1 MLCLFGPTAVGKT
14 DVLNSLFSR
23 RTEIINTDSMQ
34 VYRYMDIGTAKP
46 TDVLLRATPH
56 HLIDIVDPDY
66 QFNVGD
72 FTRRA
77 EDLVREISGRD
88 VRPVLAGGTAYYFK
102 TFAFGIS
109 DAPKS
114 NHRIRRQLDEWI
126 DRVGLETAYSEL
138 LKVDPDYAV
147 QIGPSD
153 RTRILRAMEVFRL
166 NKLPLSCYRVPQT
179 LRRDYRFL
187 FIGLS
192 RPRQELYAR
201 IEKRVD
207 GMFEQ
212 GLIEEVKNLLARGF
226 GWDAPGMRGI
236 GYQEFLLLQRG
247 CLTTEDVKDLIKR
260 NSRRYAKRQI
270 TFFRSLPGVKWYH
283 ADDVEGLSREIN
295 QFYS

>member
-1 MLCLFGPTAVGKT
+1 
-14 DVLNSLFSR
+14 
-23 RTEIINTDSMQ
+23 MQ

-46 TDVLLRATPH
+46 TDALLRATPH

-66 QFNVGD
+66 QFSVGD
-72 FTRRA
+72 FIRRA
-77 EDLVREISGRD
+77 EDLVRELSGRN

-102 TFAFGIS
+102 TLAFGIS
-109 DAPKS
+109 GAPRS
-114 NHRIRRQLDEWI
+114 NHRTRRQLGEWV

-138 LKVDPDYAV
+138 LKVDPVYAA
-147 QIGPSD
+147 QIGSSD
-153 RTRILRAMEVFRL
+153 RTRILRALEVYRL
-166 NKLPLSCYRVPQT
+166 NELPLSHYRVPQT

-187 FIGLS
+187 FVGLY
-192 RPRQELYAR
+192 RPREELYTR
-201 IEKRVD
+201 IGKRVD
-207 GMFEQ
+207 QMFEQ

-226 GWDAPGMRGI
+226 GWDTPGMRGI
-236 GYQEFLLLQRG
+236 GYHEFSILQRG